1 MEIDLDQIIEELAKP
16 AAQDSKSWVSRTKI
30 HEKINSLKPKIN
42 TATSPTAMELVGILE
57 LVQKGLKQVKIL
69 RDIAKQFGDN
79 IAILEEYKKSE
90 NTMDDCLP
98 QAFQIVEDT
107 KDELTLENV
116 ITVVDLYGAIVE
128 EQRII
133 GKYKKLDSVASFR
146 DVDRRVAESVNEI
159 IELDKKN
166 QQKLK
171 QILPNVGKGV
181 ANGFRKK

>member
-1 MEIDLDQIIEELAKP
+1 M
-16 AAQDSKSWVSRTKI
+16 
-30 HEKINSLKPKIN
+30 
-42 TATSPTAMELVGILE
+42 G
-57 LVQKGLKQVKIL
+57 
-69 RDIAKQFGDN
+69 
-79 IAILEEYKKSE
+79 
-90 NTMDDCLP
+90 
-98 QAFQIVEDT
+98 
-107 KDELTLENV
+107 
-116 ITVVDLYGAIVE
+116 DLYGAIVE

>member
-1 MEIDLDQIIEELAKP
+1 
-16 AAQDSKSWVSRTKI
+16 
-30 HEKINSLKPKIN
+30 
-42 TATSPTAMELVGILE
+42 MELIGILE
-57 LVQKGLKQVKIL
+57 LVRKSLETEKMA
-69 RDIAKQFGDN
+69 RDKEKEN
-79 IAILEEYKKSE
+79 NKPILEEHKRAEKV
-90 NTMDDCLP
+90 MDASLL
-98 QAFQIVEDT
+98 QSLQVVEDI
-107 KDELTLENV
+107 KDELSLENV
-116 ITVVDLYGAIVE
+116 ITAVELYGAIVE

>member
-1 MEIDLDQIIEELAKP
+1 MNIDLNQIIEELSISDIDVP
-16 AAQDSKSWVSRTKI
+16 NDLWSKKI
-30 HEKINSLKPKIN
+30 REEIQEIKNKAN

-57 LVQKGLKQVKIL
+57 LVQNGLQQVKIL
-69 RDIAKQFGDN
+69 RDIDKQFGDN
-79 IAILEEYKKSE
+79 IAILEEYKKAE
-90 NTMDDCLP
+90 NIMDDCLP

-116 ITVVDLYGAIVE
+116 ITVVELYGAIVE

-133 GKYKKLDSVASFR
+133 GEYKKLDSVANFKA
-146 DVDRRVAESVNEI
+146 VDRRVAESVNEI

-181 ANGFRKK
+181 VNGFRKK

>member
-42 TATSPTAMELVGILE
+42 TATSPTAMELIGILE
-57 LVQKGLKQVKIL
+57 LVRKSLETEKMA
-69 RDIAKQFGDN
+69 RDKEKEN
-79 IAILEEYKKSE
+79 NKPILEEHKRAE
-90 NTMDDCLP
+90 NIMDDCLP
-98 QAFQIVEDT
+98 QEFQIVEDT